1 MSVDPAKKLKFPP
14 IRKGFSLF
22 CCESRTQLRGS
33 QMYFT
38 PISCEAN
45 VGFFLILACKKLR
58 LFPPSV
64 RDNSVLHLVKTH
76 PFPPVLF
83 SIFLPA
89 LRSSFK
95 KWRQR
100 FPRLRCF
107 SPDEARGFILYI
119 YFLISSFTLFHFSL
133 PSSFHLINK
142 HTLQPTFIE
151 QLGSSVPS
159 HFFF

>member
-1 MSVDPAKKLKFPP
+1 MKAGHNYVEVRC
-14 IRKGFSLF
+14 I
-22 CCESRTQLRGS
+22 SRLSTARR
-33 QMYFT
+33 T
-38 PISCEAN
+38 C
-45 VGFFLILACKKLR
+45 FFWVFFKSSRVRNSAYS
-58 LFPPSV
+58 PPSV

-83 SIFLPA
+83 LIFLPA